1 MRTWFSPAVC
11 VETEIPGC
19 SYAVTSVEKAAELLL
34 AWPEADRGPAWRA
47 AVAACAAAIAGDMTP
62 AEARAAF
69 LEAARAAG
77 RLLMP
82 AA

>member
-47 AVAACAAAIAGDMTP
+47 AVEACAAAIAGRKTP
-62 AEARAAF
+62 SAARAAF
-69 LEAARAAG
+69 VEAVRAAE
-77 RLLMP
+77 RLLIP